1 MMRLVFCLL
10 GIVMQSIVTSSACP
24 QKPQFEPQGDSETRP
39 RIGDPGWVFDESR
52 YDPRFPEMREWAKAG
67 VEGGIPLRNTL
78 PKKLR
83 VSEGAD
89 LQSAIDRVAEQGGG
103 VLVLGPGDYWI
114 DRTIQLKSGVVM
126 RGTHKDSTIIKIRMR
141 APFFKIA
148 GGKSATAIEV
158 NGQERV
164 GVEDLTIRYEAVDFE
179 PMDKSDFHAPWEINP
194 FHGDEI
200 RDDQLFVHSLIFAN
214 SRNCWVDNCNLLWAG
229 AHPLGM
235 ANCQHMTMRD
245 NFVDRAYVKK
255 GGMHGGYYGV
265 WGTSYSLF
273 YNEKVRRIRHFA
285 LMSPGCKYNVVYQCD
300 MEVDVNYHDA
310 DDGQN
315 LVEKSRVATPVW
327 HSWDAIGV
335 GAQGKHR
342 PPGPRNFLF
351 DNTVISK
358 GVEGYSRRGPV
369 SETGKIYQVMTEF
382 GQPTVSVME
391 NASPPKGN
399 TLYAVTRGLQN

>member
-10 GIVMQSIVTSSACP
+10 GIFLQTLATSTAYP
-24 QKPQFEPQGDSETRP
+24 QTTQEGAQADSEARP
-39 RIGDPGWVFDESR
+39 RIGDPGWVFDER
-52 YDPRFPEMREWAKAG
+52 RDDPRFPEMREWAKAG

-78 PKKLR
+78 PIRLR
-83 VSEGAD
+83 ISEGDD

-114 DRTIQLKSGVVM
+114 DRTIQLKSGVVL
-126 RGTHKDSTIIKIRMR
+126 RGTHKDSSIIKNRMK
-141 APFFKIA
+141 APFKKIS
-148 GGKSATAIEV
+148 GGNSVTAIEV
-158 NGQERV
+158 TGQERV
-164 GVEDLTIRYEAVDFE
+164 GFEDLTIRYATVDFE
-179 PMDKSDFHAPWEINP
+179 PMDKSDFYAPWENNP
-194 FHGDEI
+194 FHGDEV
-200 RDDQLFVHSLIFAN
+200 RDDQLFVHSLIFADC
-214 SRNCWVDNCNLLWAG
+214 RNCWVDHCNLLWAG

-235 ANCQHMTMRD
+235 ANCKHMTMRD
-245 NFVDRAYVKK
+245 NFVDRAYIKK

-300 MEVDVNYHDA
+300 LEVDVNYHDA

-327 HSWDAIGV
+327 HSWDAISC

-351 DNTVISK
+351 DNKVISK

-369 SETGKIYQVMTEF
+369 SEPGKIYTVMTEF
-382 GQPTVSVME
+382 GQPVVSVLE
-391 NASPPKGN
+391 NEPPPKGD
-399 TLYAVTRGLQN
+399 TLYAVKRESR

>member
-1 MMRLVFCLL
+1 MRLVFCLL
-10 GIVMQSIVTSSACP
+10 GILLQSFVASSAYP
-24 QKPQFEPQGDSETRP
+24 QSSQGESIGDSEARP

-78 PKKLR
+78 PKKLQ
-83 VSEGAD
+83 VSVGDD
-89 LQSAIDRVAEQGGG
+89 LQSAIDHVAEQGGG
-103 VLVLGPGDYWI
+103 VLLLGPGDYWVN
-114 DRTIQLKSGVVM
+114 RTIQLKSGVVM
-126 RGTHKDSTIIKIRMR
+126 RGTSKESSVIKIRMK

-148 GGKSATAIEV
+148 GGKSVSAIEV

-164 GVEDLTIRYEAVDFE
+164 GVEDLTIRYAAVDFE
-179 PMDKSDFHAPWEINP
+179 PMDKSDFYAPWDNSS
-194 FHGDEI
+194 FHADEI
-200 RDDQLFVHSLIFAN
+200 RDDQLFVHSLLFAK

-235 ANCQHMTMRD
+235 SNCQHMTMRD

-273 YNEKVRRIRHFA
+273 HNEKVRRIRHFA
-285 LMSPGCKYNVVYQCD
+285 MMLPGCKYNVVYQCD
-300 MEVDVNYHDA
+300 FEVDVNYHDA
-310 DDGQN
+310 DDGRN

-327 HSWDAIGV
+327 HSWDAICG
-335 GAQGKHR
+335 GAPGKHR

-351 DNTVISK
+351 DNSVVSK
-358 GVEGYSRRGPV
+358 GVEGYSRRGPI
-369 SETGKIYQVMTEF
+369 SDSGKIYHVMTEF
-382 GQPTVSVME
+382 GQPTVSAME
-391 NASPPKGN
+391 NEPPPKGN
-399 TLYAVTRGLQN
+399 TLYAITREPQK

>member
-1 MMRLVFCLL
+1 MRLVFCLL
-10 GIVMQSIVTSSACP
+10 GIFWQSFVSSSAYP
-24 QKPQFEPQGDSETRP
+24 QAPQVEPQGDSETRP
-39 RIGDPGWVFDESR
+39 RIGDPGWLFDESR

-67 VEGGIPLRNTL
+67 VEGGIPLRTTL

-83 VSEGAD
+83 VSEGDD

-103 VLVLGPGDYWI
+103 VLLLGPGDYWI
-114 DRTIQLKSGVVM
+114 DRTIQLKSGVVI
-126 RGTHKDSTIIKIRMR
+126 RGTHKDSTIIKIRMK

-148 GGKSATAIEV
+148 GGKSVTAIEV

-164 GVEDLTIRYEAVDFE
+164 GVEDLTIRYAAVDFE
-179 PMDKSDFHAPWEINP
+179 PMDKNDFHAPWENSS
-194 FHGDEI
+194 FHADEV

-235 ANCQHMTMRD
+235 SNCQHMTMRD

-273 YNEKVRRIRHFA
+273 YNETVRRIRHFA
-285 LMSPGCKYNVVYQCD
+285 MMSPGCKYNVVYQCD
-300 MEVDVNYHDA
+300 FEVDVNYHDA

-327 HSWDAIGV
+327 HSWDALSG
-335 GAQGKHR
+335 GSPEKHR

-351 DNTVISK
+351 DNLVISK
-358 GVEGYSRRGPV
+358 GVKGYSRRGPV
-369 SETGKIYQVMTEF
+369 SDTGKIYQVMTEF

-391 NASPPKGN
+391 NEPPPKGN
-399 TLYAVTRGLQN
+399 TLYAIARGLQN